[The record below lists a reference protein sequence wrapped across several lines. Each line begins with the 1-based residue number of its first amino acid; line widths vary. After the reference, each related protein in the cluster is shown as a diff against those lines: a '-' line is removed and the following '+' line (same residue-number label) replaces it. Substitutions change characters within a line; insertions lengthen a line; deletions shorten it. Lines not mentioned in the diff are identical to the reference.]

1 MTEQDR
7 FDWSLS
13 IVISSICIFFS
24 MVLMILSLHFNIL
37 SIKRCEKVEEHL
49 AEVQRQ
55 NERLQREMTAQQEIF
70 AGIMRDMKEEW

>member
-13 IVISSICIFFS
+13 IVVSSICIFFS
-24 MVLMILSLHFNIL
+24 IVLMILSLHFNML
-37 SIKRCEKVEEHL
+37 SIKRCEEVESHL

-55 NERLQREMTAQQEIF
+55 NERLQREMIAQQEIF
-70 AGIMRDMKEEW
+70 AGIVRDMKGEW

>member
-13 IVISSICIFFS
+13 IVVSCICIFFS
-24 MVLMILSLHFNIL
+24 VVLMILSLHFNVL
-37 SIKRCEKVEEHL
+37 SIKRCEAVEEHL

-55 NERLQREMTAQQEIF
+55 NERLQREMIAQQEIL
-70 AGIMRDMKEEW
+70 AGIVRDIIGEW